1 MNEEMELKENE
12 WYIYR
17 FGKQDWLIKRIKT
30 VLFGFKIYEGYISK
44 REQKNFIKFAYEHY
58 LNPIIVF
65 NKFIVDDVLC
75 EIDINIRYKNKR
87 GDEK

>member
-1 MNEEMELKENE
+1 MNEEIELKENE

-30 VLFGFKIYEGYISK
+30 ELFGFKIYGGYISK
-44 REQKNFIKFAYEHY
+44 KEQKDFTKFAYERY

-65 NKFIVDDVLC
+65 NKFIVDDTLY
-75 EIDINIRYKNKR
+75 EIDIKILNIKR
-87 GDEK
+87 